1 MADTFAYHYKQGIY
15 LNITNRCTNNCIFC
29 FKNFQKQKNPFAFL
43 LLKKEPKLEGIL
55 GSIQLDYNTS
65 PSIREIIFCGLGE
78 PLLRLDEIVLPA
90 AKIIKEEYRKN
101 VRINTNGHALILYP
115 GRNVAEEL
123 KDAGVGAVSI
133 SLNAENSEK
142 YNRLCRP
149 KFNMQQRVYE
159 KVKKFGKACKKI
171 GLETEFTAVE
181 IPRERIS
188 SGIIASIE
196 KCRKISI
203 GLGIDFRKRD
213 YIN

>member
-90 AKIIKEEYRKN
+90 AKIIRFK
-101 VRINTNGHALILYP
+101 
-115 GRNVAEEL
+115 
-123 KDAGVGAVSI
+123 
-133 SLNAENSEK
+133 
-142 YNRLCRP
+142 
-149 KFNMQQRVYE
+149 
-159 KVKKFGKACKKI
+159 
-171 GLETEFTAVE
+171 
-181 IPRERIS
+181 
-188 SGIIASIE
+188 
-196 KCRKISI
+196 
-203 GLGIDFRKRD
+203 
-213 YIN
+213 